1 MITRDST
8 PVTTVIEPVK
18 AINSVISSY
27 MGIPAESVFINYE
40 RWEIPLVG
48 LSLTA
53 SYIQP
58 SEEVS
63 NNNYF
68 DPVLDQEVAETV
80 FSHHIVYSIFSII
93 PDNSARL
100 KKEMPA
106 MALRSGSASRFF
118 TRNRIGMA
126 WIQSQIED
134 TSMKLETGLYLN
146 RYTASCICYALHT
159 SPIPAG
165 YFGVFPISVTF
176 SDGNS
181 EQIPATNPNPG
192 A

>member
-100 KKEMPA
+100 KKKCRQWPC
-106 MALRSGSASRFF
+106 ALGVRRGFSR
-118 TRNRIGMA
+118 G
-126 WIQSQIED
+126 IE
-134 TSMKLETGLYLN
+134 
-146 RYTASCICYALHT
+146 
-159 SPIPAG
+159 
-165 YFGVFPISVTF
+165 
-176 SDGNS
+176 
-181 EQIPATNPNPG
+181 
-192 A
+192 